1 MKLPW
6 FVRLDRWIRHNI
18 EVYRRIKEVIA
29 LVVCVSITLMFVAT
43 PPETFLLTGMAVLT
57 IAGAGIFTLYSV
69 ELAREALQAV
79 SDNRLEN
86 GGQ

>member
-6 FVRLDRWIRHNI
+6 FVRLDRRIRHNI

-29 LVVCVSITLMFVAT
+29 LAVCVSITLMFVAT

-57 IAGAGIFTLYSV
+57 IAGAGVFTLYSV

-79 SDNRLEN
+79 SDNWLEN